1 MERRQDPISERTVSI
16 SDYGQY
22 DAQVRR
28 LIPWIY

>member
-22 DAQVRR
+22 DPKVRR